1 MGILNI
7 FPRKFSPP
15 PSNPKPDLP
24 IPSRSSPLAPE
35 KPKGLFGDKGYM
47 KFQDLRQFAKKA
59 PFVAV
64 PKYNKKFTQK
74 ERIGLMNSLKKYT
87 NTSYGV
93 SKQKFDIAL
102 KKMQKEKM
110 YTKSFSKKKELDQ
123 KIKMFQK
130 WKNG

>member
-1 MGILNI
+1 MGFFNS
-7 FPRKFSPP
+7 FSRKFSPP
-15 PSNPKPDLP
+15 PSVSKPNLP
-24 IPSRSSPLAPE
+24 IPSKPSPVAE

-59 PFVAV
+59 PFAAV

-74 ERIGLMNSLKKYT
+74 ERVGLMDSLKKYT
-87 NTSYGV
+87 GASYGV

-110 YTKSFSKKKELDQ
+110 YTKNFSKKKELDQ
-123 KIKMFQK
+123 KIKMFEK
-130 WKNG
+130 WKKG